1 MSGRSNRLTPFF
13 KETNTALGRG
23 RGDRRFDALIML
35 PTKPWTSRSP
45 WNARILKGSSAF
57 SSAPPALEQGLVEP
71 AHFTRLRFAARVLF
85 KKRRGVKYADAAD
98 VRTATR
104 LEKREASAFV
114 SRPLVF
120 RVIASEDSN
129 DMRTTLITRLPLIA
143 GIGFA
148 TTTLVLGCPTANA
161 ASDDSACRADLDGDQ
176 AVDGADF
183 GQLLTFWGD
192 CLEDACPGDLDG
204 SGRVDGGDLGLMLLS
219 WGPVPKDCD
228 PGPTPAEPFHM
239 PTMTDTST
247 LDIIVVE
254 DWHVDTI
261 DGTTRQKLIDIH
273 VDDWWA
279 GVEIRVPVRFVVPL
293 DGTVEG
299 FIISGSGLNEK
310 SDGDTPVSASDRV
323 ALDAGAG
330 VVTTKIKSFGYY
342 PDLPPEGVLRARFG
356 ETLDYRYSEYYLWGA
371 IMMRSITAAFDEEL
385 FQPGPVIAYGNSK
398 NGMTPLIASI
408 HDERITAVRSTHAF
422 TTQTPIRAH
431 DPSAIA
437 EVESAN
443 KDFAAARAAGLPQG
457 DQPWNYYAKG
467 FQNLVEAATTAGWTT
482 GEVLTAIDRVADD
495 LYVSENWDELTK
507 RGVEIFSLPG
517 SHDWVAYDVPGT
529 GAALPGLRTY
539 IVPNGGHA
547 RAGHPEAPSKNV
559 DAAFFAEQ
567 LAGVDRGLETPE
579 VSTVVKGDTL
589 EVTVTFP
596 DGGVPEESKI
606 FWMYDRGPDGSAWY
620 LYDLFPEDNW
630 LAMTGRGS
638 TWTAS
643 IPLEAGRESID
654 LVTTHT
660 VTVDGRVIPISAPY
674 SRVPIR

>member
-1 MSGRSNRLTPFF
+1 M
-13 KETNTALGRG
+13 
-23 RGDRRFDALIML
+23 
-35 PTKPWTSRSP
+35 
-45 WNARILKGSSAF
+45 
-57 SSAPPALEQGLVEP
+57 
-71 AHFTRLRFAARVLF
+71 
-85 KKRRGVKYADAAD
+85 KYADAAD

-104 LEKREASAFV
+104 LENREASAFV

-129 DMRTTLITRLPLIA
+129 DMRTTLIKRLPLIA
-143 GIGFA
+143 GIGF
-148 TTTLVLGCPTANA
+148 TTTALVSGCPTATANT
-161 ASDDSACRADLDGDQ
+161 DDPACLADLDGDQ

-183 GQLLTFWGD
+183 GRLLAFWGD
-192 CLEDACPGDLDG
+192 CSEDTCPGDLDE

-239 PTMTDTST
+239 PTMTDTNT
-247 LDIIVVE
+247 LDIVVVE

-273 VDDWWA
+273 VDDWWE
-279 GVEIRVPVRFVVPL
+279 GVEIRVPVRLVVPL
-293 DGTVEG
+293 KGTVEG
-299 FIISGSGLNEK
+299 FVISGSGLNEPF
-310 SDGDTPVSASDRV
+310 DGDEPVSASDRI

-330 VVTTKIKSFGYY
+330 VVTTRIKSLNPDHY
-342 PDLPPEGVLRARFG
+342 PDLPPEGVLRARFA
-356 ETLDYRYSEYYLWGA
+356 ETLDWRYSEYYLWGA
-371 IMMRSITAAFDEEL
+371 IMMRSITAAFDDEL
-385 FQPGPVIAYGNSK
+385 FLPGPVIAYGNSK

-422 TTQTPIRAH
+422 TTYTPIRAH
-431 DPSAIA
+431 EPTAIA
-437 EVESAN
+437 QVESAN
-443 KDFAAARAAGLPQG
+443 QAFAAARADGLPQG

-467 FQNLVEAATTAGWTT
+467 FENLVEAAAPSGWTT
-482 GEVLTAIDRVADD
+482 IEVMAAIDRVADD

-507 RGVEIFSLPG
+507 RGVEIFSIPG

-547 RAGHPEAPSKNV
+547 RAGHPEAPSKDV

-567 LAGVDRGLETPE
+567 LAGVDGGLETPE
-579 VSTVVKGDTL
+579 ISTAINGDTL

-606 FWMYDRGPDGSAWY
+606 FWLYDRGPDGSAWY
-620 LYDLFPEDNW
+620 LYELFPENNW
-630 LAMTGRGS
+630 AEMTGRGS

-643 IPLEAGRESID
+643 IPIESGHTSID
-654 LVTTHT
+654 LITTHT
-660 VTVDGRVIPISAPY
+660 VTVGDNIIPISAPY
-674 SRVPIR
+674 TRVELDRIGITSVPRNGATSVGR

>member
-1 MSGRSNRLTPFF
+1 
-13 KETNTALGRG
+13 
-23 RGDRRFDALIML
+23 ML
-35 PTKPWTSRSP
+35 PTKPWTPRSP
-45 WNARILKGSSAF
+45 WNAKFLKDSSAF
-57 SSAPPALEQGLVEP
+57 SSAPPTREHWLVEP
-71 AHFTRLRFAARVLF
+71 AHLTHLRFAARVLF
-85 KKRRGVKYADAAD
+85 KKRRTVKYAHAAD

-104 LEKREASAFV
+104 LAEHVASAFV

-120 RVIASEDSN
+120 RAIASEDSN

-148 TTTLVLGCPTANA
+148 TTALVSGCPTATA
-161 ASDDSACRADLDGDQ
+161 ASDDSACLADLDGDQ

-183 GQLLTFWGD
+183 GRLLAFWGD
-192 CLEDACPGDLDG
+192 CRAETCPGDLDG

-247 LDIIVVE
+247 LDIVVVE

-273 VDDWWA
+273 VDDWWE
-279 GVEIRVPVRFVVPL
+279 GVEIRVPVRLVVPL
-293 DGTVEG
+293 KGAVEG
-299 FIISGSGLNEK
+299 FVISGQGLNENP
-310 SDGDTPVSASDRV
+310 GDDETMSTNDRV
-323 ALDAGAG
+323 ALDAGVG
-330 VVTTKIKSFGYY
+330 VVTTKIKSLDLY
-342 PDLPPEGVLRARFG
+342 PDLPPEDVIRTRFA
-356 ETLDYRYSEYYLWGA
+356 EALDYRYSEYYLWGA
-371 IMMRSITAAFDEEL
+371 IMMRSITAAFDEEVI
-385 FQPGPVIAYGNSK
+385 QPGPVIAYGISK
-398 NGMTPLIASI
+398 AGITPLIASI

-422 TTQTPIRAH
+422 TTYTPIRAH
-431 DPSAIA
+431 DLDAIA
-437 EVESAN
+437 EVEAAN
-443 KDFAAARAAGLPQG
+443 QDFAAARAAGLPAG
-457 DQPWNYYAKG
+457 DQPWNYYAAG
-467 FQNLVEAATTAGWTT
+467 FRSLIDDDVTDGWTT
-482 GEVLTAIDRVADD
+482 QEILDAIDRVADD
-495 LYVSENWDELTK
+495 LYVSENWDALTA

-529 GAALPGLRTY
+529 GAKLPGLRTY
-539 IVPNGGHA
+539 IVPNGGHT
-547 RAGHPEAPSKNV
+547 RAGHPAAPSRNV

-567 LAGVDRGLETPE
+567 LNGAGGGLKTPE
-579 VSTVVKGDTL
+579 INTAIDGDTL
-589 EVTVTFP
+589 EITVTFP

-638 TWTAS
+638 TWNAS

-660 VTVDGRVIPISAPY
+660 VTVDERVVPISAPY
-674 SRVPIR
+674 TRVQIR